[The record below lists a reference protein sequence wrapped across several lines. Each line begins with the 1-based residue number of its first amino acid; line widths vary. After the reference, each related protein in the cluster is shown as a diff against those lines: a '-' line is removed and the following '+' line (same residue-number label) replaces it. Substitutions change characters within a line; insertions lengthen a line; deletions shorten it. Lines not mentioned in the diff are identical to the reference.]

1 MTTAVILVII
11 GSFAHAGWNLL
22 AKAGEDDTRVFALA
36 YTSVVWLLCVV
47 PFVWIVVSRGAAGLG
62 LATALGVVSGVLHT
76 IYAVTLQMAYKRA
89 DMSIVYPIA
98 RGLGPVVAVL
108 GGIAFFSEPSQAIR
122 WVGLVLVLI
131 GVWLCSSGASV
142 VSRAGLVQ
150 GSIVGVAI
158 GAYTLWDQ
166 FAVGRQGAEPLP
178 YYFFTVS
185 FQLVILTA
193 VTGSDRG
200 KRLRSA
206 ISRAPWV
213 IVGVGV
219 LVPISYLLVLQAM
232 TLAPLSV
239 VAPLRATS
247 VVIGAVGACLI
258 YREPGIRRRLGAA
271 LVVTAGVALIGV
283 G

>member
-1 MTTAVILVII
+1 MTAAIILVLV

-22 AKAGEDDTRVFALA
+22 AKAGKDDTRAFALA
-36 YTSVVWLLCVV
+36 YTLVVWLLCVV
-47 PFVWIVVSRGAAGLG
+47 PSVWFVLSQGTAGLEVAAG
-62 LATALGVVSGVLHT
+62 LGVVSGVLHA
-76 IYAVTLQMAYKRA
+76 IYAVTLQMAYTRA
-89 DMSIVYPIA
+89 DMSVVYPIA

-108 GGIAFFSEPSQAIR
+108 GGIAFFSEPSQGIR
-122 WVGLVLVLI
+122 WVGLVLVLV
-131 GVWLCSSGASV
+131 GVWLCSGGASA
-142 VSRAGLVQ
+142 VSRAGLVH

-166 FAVGRQGAEPLP
+166 FAVGQQGVEPLS

-185 FQLVILTA
+185 FQLMVLTT
-193 VTGSDRG
+193 VTGAGRG
-200 KRLRSA
+200 ERLRKA

-213 IVGVGV
+213 VLGVGL

>member
-108 GGIAFFSEPSQAIR
+108 GGIAFFSE
-122 WVGLVLVLI
+122 
-131 GVWLCSSGASV
+131 
-142 VSRAGLVQ
+142 
-150 GSIVGVAI
+150 
-158 GAYTLWDQ
+158 
-166 FAVGRQGAEPLP
+166 
-178 YYFFTVS
+178 
-185 FQLVILTA
+185 
-193 VTGSDRG
+193 
-200 KRLRSA
+200 
-206 ISRAPWV
+206 
-213 IVGVGV
+213 
-219 LVPISYLLVLQAM
+219 
-232 TLAPLSV
+232 
-239 VAPLRATS
+239 
-247 VVIGAVGACLI
+247 
-258 YREPGIRRRLGAA
+258 
-271 LVVTAGVALIGV
+271 
-283 G
+283 